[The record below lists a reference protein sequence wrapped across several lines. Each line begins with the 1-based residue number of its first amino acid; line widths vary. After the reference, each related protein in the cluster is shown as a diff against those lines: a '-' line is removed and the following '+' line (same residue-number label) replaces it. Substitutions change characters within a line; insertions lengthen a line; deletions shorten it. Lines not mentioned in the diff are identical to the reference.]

1 MRCPLL
7 GGLSEG
13 AETCPV
19 ARRLT
24 NPVTPVTTS
33 LTRLCCRDRSALCSH
48 RLVVSTKRL
57 DGDGVCQIELR
68 TRNGQTTTVSDEAI
82 TALAEL
88 LRGRL
93 VRPSDADYDDA
104 RAVWNGMVDRHPA
117 LIARCAGVADVVTS
131 VNFAKEHDLLLA
143 VRGGGHNAAGNAV
156 CDDGLVIDLSLM
168 KGVRVDP
175 LAQTVRAEGGVTIGE
190 LDHESQAFGL
200 AVPMGVVTETG
211 IAGLT
216 LAGGIGWLR
225 RKYGLSCD
233 NLISADVVTAD
244 GELVTASSENN
255 ADLLWALQGGGGNF
269 GVVTSFDFRAYPV
282 GPDVFF
288 TFVIHPGT
296 GRDAQAALQFY
307 GEWSLAASDEISSFA
322 ILWHA
327 PEIEEIPAEH
337 HGAPIVVYLAMYA
350 GDAGEGEAA
359 LQSLRDYGSPIA
371 DLSAAIPYLDV
382 QRFFDADYPAHEM
395 RYYWKSRYLNELS
408 AEAIEAL
415 IRLNEASP
423 SRHSTLDVWQLG
435 GALGRIP
442 LQNTAFGDRS
452 APYLIGIEANW
463 ERPQDDAACI
473 EWGREV
479 FRALEPFSS
488 DREYFNFP
496 GLYEEGDQ
504 SVRNTFGANLGRL
517 QSVKRKYDPDNLFR
531 LNHNIPPADRSS

>member
-1 MRCPLL
+1 MR
-7 GGLSEG
+7 GKGDGLSQ
-13 AETCPV
+13 T
-19 ARRLT
+19 
-24 NPVTPVTTS
+24 
-33 LTRLCCRDRSALCSH
+33 
-48 RLVVSTKRL
+48 
-57 DGDGVCQIELR
+57 ELR
-68 TRNGQTTTVSDEAI
+68 TRDGQATTVSDEAI
-82 TALAEL
+82 TALTEV

-93 VRPSDADYDDA
+93 LQPSDADYDAA
-104 RAVWNGMVDRHPA
+104 RAVWNGMVDRRPA
-117 LIARCAGVADVVTS
+117 LIVQCAGVADVITS
-131 VNFAKEHDLLLA
+131 VNFAREHDLLVA

-168 KGVRVDP
+168 KSVRVDP
-175 LAQTVRAEGGVTIGE
+175 LAQTARAEGGVTIGE

-225 RKYGLSCD
+225 RNYGLSCD
-233 NLISADVVTAD
+233 NLISADVVTAK

-255 ADLLWALQGGGGNF
+255 TDLLWALQGGGGNF
-269 GVVTSFDFRAYPV
+269 GVVTSFEFRTYPV

-288 TFVIHPGT
+288 AFVIHPGT
-296 GRDAQAALQFY
+296 DARAALQFY
-307 GEWSLAASDEISSFA
+307 REWSQSAPDDISSFA

-350 GDAGEGEAA
+350 GDPDAGGAA
-359 LQSLRDYGSPIA
+359 LQSLRNYGSPIA
-371 DLSAAIPYLDV
+371 DLSGITPYLEV

-408 AEAIEAL
+408 VEAMDAL

-423 SRHSTLDVWQLG
+423 SHHSTLDVWQLG
-435 GALGRIP
+435 GALSRVP
-442 LQNTAFGDRS
+442 PENTAFGDRS

-463 ERPQDDAACI
+463 ERPEDDAACI
-473 EWGREV
+473 DWGREV

-496 GLYEEGDQ
+496 GLYEEGDK

-531 LNHNIPPADRSS
+531 LNHNIPPAEPAD

>member
-1 MRCPLL
+1 
-7 GGLSEG
+7 
-13 AETCPV
+13 
-19 ARRLT
+19 
-24 NPVTPVTTS
+24 
-33 LTRLCCRDRSALCSH
+33 
-48 RLVVSTKRL
+48 VSQT
-57 DGDGVCQIELR
+57 ELR
-68 TRNGQTTTVSDEAI
+68 TRDGRATTVSDEAI
-82 TALAEL
+82 AALAEV
-88 LRGRL
+88 LRGSL
-93 VRPSDADYDDA
+93 VQPSDADYDDA

-117 LIARCAGVADVVTS
+117 LIVQCAGVADVVTA
-131 VNFAKEHDLLLA
+131 VNFAREHDLLVA

-156 CDDGLVIDLSLM
+156 CDDGLVIDLSHM

-200 AVPMGVVTETG
+200 AVPMGVVTATG

-233 NLISADVVTAD
+233 NLISAD
-244 GELVTASSENN
+244 LVTANGDLVTATSENN
-255 ADLLWALQGGGGNF
+255 ADLLWALRGGGGNF
-269 GVVTSFDFRAYPV
+269 GVVTSFEFRAYLV
-282 GPDVFF
+282 GPEVFLA
-288 TFVIHPGT
+288 FVIHPGT
-296 GRDAQAALQFY
+296 GMDAQGALQFY
-307 GEWSLAASDEISSFA
+307 REWSQAAPDEISSFA

-350 GDAGEGEAA
+350 GNAAEGEVA

-371 DLSAAIPYLDV
+371 DLSDAIPYLGV

-408 AEAIEAL
+408 AEATDAL
-415 IRLNEASP
+415 IRLNQASP
-423 SRHSTLDVWQLG
+423 SHHSTLDVWQLG

-442 LQNTAFGDRS
+442 PQDTAFGDRS

-463 ERPQDDAACI
+463 ESAEDDAACI
-473 EWGREV
+473 EWGREA

-504 SVRNTFGANLGRL
+504 SVRATFGANLGRL
-517 QSVKRKYDPDNLFR
+517 QSVKRTYDPDNLFR
-531 LNHNIPPADRSS
+531 LNHNIPPPDPSS

>member
-1 MRCPLL
+1 M
-7 GGLSEG
+7 SQ
-13 AETCPV
+13 T
-19 ARRLT
+19 
-24 NPVTPVTTS
+24 
-33 LTRLCCRDRSALCSH
+33 D
-48 RLVVSTKRL
+48 
-57 DGDGVCQIELR
+57 LR
-68 TRNGQTTTVSDEAI
+68 TREGLATTVSDEAI
-82 TALAEL
+82 TALAQV

-93 VRPSDADYDDA
+93 VQPSDADYDTA

-117 LIARCAGVADVVTS
+117 LIVRCAGAADVVTS
-131 VNFAKEHDLLLA
+131 VNFAKEHDLRVA

-168 KGVRVDP
+168 RGVRVDP
-175 LAQTVRAEGGVTIGE
+175 LARTVRAEGGVTIGE

-233 NLISADVVTAD
+233 NLLSADVVTAD
-244 GELVTASSENN
+244 GELRTASSENN

-269 GVVTSFDFRAYPV
+269 GVVTSFEFRAYPV
-282 GPDVFF
+282 GPEVFF
-288 TFVIHPGT
+288 AFVIHPGT
-296 GRDAQAALQFY
+296 GTGARAALQFY
-307 GEWSLAASDEISSFA
+307 SEWSQSASDDISSFA

-337 HGAPIVVYLAMYA
+337 HGVPIVVYLAMYA
-350 GDAGEGEAA
+350 GDAEEGEAS

-371 DLSAAIPYLDV
+371 DLSGRTSYLEV
-382 QRFFDADYPAHEM
+382 QSFFDADYPAHEM

-408 AEAIEAL
+408 AEAMDAL

-423 SRHSTLDVWQLG
+423 SHHSTLDVWQLG
-435 GALGRIP
+435 GALSRVP
-442 LQNTAFGDRS
+442 PQNTAFGDRS

-463 ERPQDDAACI
+463 ERPEDDAACI
-473 EWGREV
+473 AWGREA

-496 GLYEEGDQ
+496 GLYEESDK

-531 LNHNIPPADRSS
+531 LNHNISAS